1 MKNIDN
7 IERLNGTYSQHE
19 LCNDLVGCQSKLN
32 DIFNV
37 NFKRRK
43 LDLYQILINTK
54 RFYEPA

>member
-7 IERLNGTYSQHE
+7 IERWNGTYSQHE

-37 NFKRRK
+37 HFKRRK
-43 LDLYQILINTK
+43 LYLDQILINMN
-54 RFYEPA
+54 E

>member
-7 IERLNGTYSQHE
+7 IERWNGTYSQHE

-37 NFKRRK
+37 HFKRRK
-43 LDLYQILINTK
+43 LDLYQMLIQFND
-54 RFYEPA
+54 